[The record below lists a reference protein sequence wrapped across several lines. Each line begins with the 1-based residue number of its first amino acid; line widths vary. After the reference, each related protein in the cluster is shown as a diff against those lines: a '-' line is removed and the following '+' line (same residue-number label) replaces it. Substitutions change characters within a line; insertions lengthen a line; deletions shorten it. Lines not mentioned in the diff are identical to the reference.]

1 MFHTAPAATRV
12 TTDTRTRA
20 RSTRLSR
27 VARLAA
33 TPRRTSLTETLSV
46 GLGLTQR

>member
-1 MFHTAPAATRV
+1 MFHSTPAAARV

-20 RSTRLSR
+20 RSIRFSR
-27 VARLAA
+27 VAHLAA
-33 TPRRTSLTETLSV
+33 TPRSTSLSETLSV